1 MSHLDQPV
9 VITCALTGVLTDPT
23 QHRVPVTA
31 AEMASAAAEARDA
44 GATIVHCHYRQQ
56 APGMGRFP
64 TWDPDVVAEIDA
76 AIRARVPDMII
87 NMSTGVVGPDVS
99 APLACLSRI
108 RPEMAALNAGS
119 LNYLRARSSGQWA
132 WPPMLFDNPVDK
144 VEKFIAA
151 MRATGT
157 VPECECFDT
166 GIVRS
171 IGLFQQVGLLT
182 GPIHVSLVMGV
193 ASGMPCKPEWLPLI
207 VAELPQGA
215 HFQTI
220 GIGQREVWPLH
231 RRAAELGGH
240 LRTGI
245 EDTFYLPDGTKTD
258 SNGRL
263 VEALV
268 KVARE
273 VGRDIAT
280 AAQAREIVGVLP
292 GPHGPTS
299 L

>member
-31 AEMASAAAEARDA
+31 AEMAAAAAEARDA

-119 LNYLRARSSGQWA
+119 LNYLRARSSGQ
-132 WPPMLFDNPVDK
+132 
-144 VEKFIAA
+144 
-151 MRATGT
+151 
-157 VPECECFDT
+157 
-166 GIVRS
+166 
-171 IGLFQQVGLLT
+171 
-182 GPIHVSLVMGV
+182 
-193 ASGMPCKPEWLPLI
+193 
-207 VAELPQGA
+207 
-215 HFQTI
+215 
-220 GIGQREVWPLH
+220 
-231 RRAAELGGH
+231 
-240 LRTGI
+240 
-245 EDTFYLPDGTKTD
+245 
-258 SNGRL
+258 
-263 VEALV
+263 
-268 KVARE
+268 
-273 VGRDIAT
+273 
-280 AAQAREIVGVLP
+280 
-292 GPHGPTS
+292 
-299 L
+299 